1 MAAVRLRAA
10 YERQERS
17 VNVRKRKVL
26 QGVESSPVDGLI
38 VSFFILY
45 EF

>member
-1 MAAVRLRAA
+1 MAAVIFRAA

-17 VNVRKRKVL
+17 VNVRERKVL
-26 QGVESSPVDGLI
+26 QGVESSPADGLI
-38 VSFFILY
+38 VLFFIFY